1 MTAKEYPRDLVV
13 LVADADM
20 AEAVRGLLRRPE
32 SLGIGKLAWRVVTHA
47 MHDAGCRTA
56 ASAELRRFQSEFK
69 QAVVMFDHSGCGDQR
84 PREVIQREVEAG
96 LARNGWRNRAKAIV
110 IEPELEAWVWS
121 RSRHVPELLGWTAGY
136 PALRSWLE
144 RNGLWRT
151 GESKPIDPKG
161 AMRRALR
168 QMNLQPSARRF
179 AELAGAVS
187 LQRCSDPAF
196 NEFTRTLR
204 KWFPTEGS

>member
-1 MTAKEYPRDLVV
+1 MTAKEYRKDLVV

-20 AEAVRGLLRRPE
+20 AEAARGLPRRLE
-32 SLGIGKLAWRVVTHA
+32 SLGIGKLAWQVVTHA
-47 MHDAGCRTA
+47 MHDPGCRVA
-56 ASAELRRFQSEFK
+56 APVQQRSFQNDFK
-69 QAVVMFDHSGCGDQR
+69 QAVVMFDHSGCGDPR
-84 PREVIQREVEAG
+84 PREVIQREVEDG

-121 RSRHVPELLGWTAGY
+121 RSRHVPELLGWTAGD
-136 PALRSWLE
+136 PTLRSWLE
-144 RNGLWRT
+144 PNGLWRT

-196 NEFTRTLR
+196 NEFARMLR

>member
-1 MTAKEYPRDLVV
+1 MTAKEYRKDLVV

-20 AEAVRGLLRRPE
+20 AEAARGLPRRLE

-56 ASAELRRFQSEFK
+56 ASAELRRFQSEFR
-69 QAVVMFDHSGCGDQR
+69 QAVVMFDHSGCGDPR
-84 PREVIQREVEAG
+84 PREVIQREVEDG
-96 LARNGWRNRAKAIV
+96 LARSGWRNRAKAIV

-144 RNGLWRT
+144 RNGLGRV
-151 GESKPIDPKG
+151 GESTPTDPKV
-161 AMRRALR
+161 AMRNAPK

-196 NEFTRTLR
+196 SEFARTLR

>member
-1 MTAKEYPRDLVV
+1 
-13 LVADADM
+13 
-20 AEAVRGLLRRPE
+20 
-32 SLGIGKLAWRVVTHA
+32 
-47 MHDAGCRTA
+47 
-56 ASAELRRFQSEFK
+56 
-69 QAVVMFDHSGCGDQR
+69 MFDHRGGGDPR
-84 PREVIQREVEAG
+84 PREVIQREVEDG
-96 LARNGWRNRAKAIV
+96 LVRHGWRNRAKAV
-110 IEPELEAWVWS
+110 LIEPELEAWVWS
-121 RSRHVPELLGWTAGY
+121 RSRHVPELPGWTSGY

-168 QMNLQPSARRF
+168 QMNLQPSARRS

-187 LQRCSDPAF
+187 LRRCPDPAF
-196 NEFTRTLR
+196 NKFVRTLR

>member
-1 MTAKEYPRDLVV
+1 MTAKEYRKDLVV

-32 SLGIGKLAWRVVTHA
+32 SLGIGKLAWQVVTHA
-47 MHDAGCRTA
+47 MHDPGCRA
-56 ASAELRRFQSEFK
+56 VAPVQLRSFQNDFK
-69 QAVVMFDHSGCGDQR
+69 RAVVMFDHSRCGDPR
-84 PREVIQREVEAG
+84 PREVIQREVEVG
-96 LARNGWRNRAKAIV
+96 LMRHGWRNPAKAIV

-168 QMNLQPSARRF
+168 QMNLQSSARRF
-179 AELAGAVS
+179 AELADAVS
-187 LQRCSDPAF
+187 LRRCSDPAS
-196 NEFTRTLR
+196 NEFARTLR